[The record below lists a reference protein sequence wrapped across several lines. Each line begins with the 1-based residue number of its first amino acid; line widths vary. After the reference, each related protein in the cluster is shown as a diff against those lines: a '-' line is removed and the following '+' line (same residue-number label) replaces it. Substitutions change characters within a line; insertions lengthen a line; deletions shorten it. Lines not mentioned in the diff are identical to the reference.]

1 MLLRSFPVDWRTR
14 LCRVTTANLLC
25 LPDEVLEEI
34 VLVLREKK
42 DLSLLDNISQ
52 ITNEL
57 LAFWRELL

>member
-1 MLLRSFPVDWRTR
+1 MLLRSFLVDGHTG
-14 LCRVTTANLLC
+14 LCRVTTADLLC
-25 LPDEVLEEI
+25 LPDEVLEKI
-34 VLVLREKK
+34 ALVLREKK

>member
-1 MLLRSFPVDWRTR
+1 MLLCSFLVDGHTG
-14 LCRVTTANLLC
+14 LCRVTTADLLC

-34 VLVLREKK
+34 ALVLREKK
-42 DLSLLDNISQ
+42 DLSFLDNFSQ

>member
-1 MLLRSFPVDWRTR
+1 MLFRSFLVDGHTR

-25 LPDEVLEEI
+25 FPDEVLEEI
-34 VLVLREKK
+34 ALVLREKK

>member
-1 MLLRSFPVDWRTR
+1 MLLRSFLVDGRTR

-34 VLVLREKK
+34 ALVLREKK
-42 DLSLLDNISQ
+42 DLGFLDNISQ

>member
-1 MLLRSFPVDWRTR
+1 MFFCGFLIDGRTR
-14 LCRVTTANLLC
+14 FCRVTTADLLC

-34 VLVLREKK
+34 ALVLREKK

-57 LAFWRELL
+57 LAFW